1 MIVILAYLL
10 CQDKT
15 PYIQKATFSEQEIEN
30 VKKFCT
36 VFWLLFISHI
46 SEPYHALSY
55 CLYFKI
61 ILYFLQI
68 KLHKRGYKSQNHKI
82 FIFSVLI
89 LHSRYILIRSKISSY
104 IEAKTLLENCISE
117 I

>member
-36 VFWLLFISHI
+36 VFWLLFVSHI
-46 SEPYHALSY
+46 SEPCHVLFY
-55 CLYFKI
+55 CLYFQM
-61 ILYFLQI
+61 ILCFLWL
-68 KLHKRGYKSQNHKI
+68 KLHKKGYKYKNRKVCINLKI
-82 FIFSVLI
+82 YNIGVLT
-89 LHSRYILIRSKISSY
+89 LHDRNDVCY
-104 IEAKTLLENCISE
+104 
-117 I
+117 